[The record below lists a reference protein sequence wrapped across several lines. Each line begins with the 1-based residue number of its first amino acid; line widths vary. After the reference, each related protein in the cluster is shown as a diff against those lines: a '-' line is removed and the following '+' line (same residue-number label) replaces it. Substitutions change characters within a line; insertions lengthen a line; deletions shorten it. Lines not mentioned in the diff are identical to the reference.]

1 MIIVKIKGKVQ
12 FTVGIADVLL
22 SIAVSV
28 LAVIQHQEYKLIGA
42 VFVLLC
48 GIIALTNG
56 IETKKQQKKKE
67 EKYKQMMAFLYGED
81 GEQDD

>member
-1 MIIVKIKGKVQ
+1 MIIVKIKDKVQ

-28 LAVIQHQEYKLIGA
+28 LAVIQHQEYKLIVA
-42 VFVLLC
+42 VFVLLG

-56 IETKKQQKKKE
+56 IETKNSKRKRKRNTNR
-67 EKYKQMMAFLYGED
+67 
-81 GEQDD
+81 